1 MHGSQANV
9 SHLIKA
15 PLDNVVTVGGA
26 VEAAAGVEAV
36 APRAPTPPPAYEDA
50 VRDNYELVQ
59 EILDEAGPVQVLIIT
74 SSYSVMRR
82 RICNPPNL
90 YKLD

>member
-15 PLDNVVTVGGA
+15 PLDNVVAVGGA

-59 EILDEAGPVQVLIIT
+59 EILDETGPVQVLLILLIIVT
-74 SSYSVMRR
+74 LWFLSS
-82 RICNPPNL
+82 
-90 YKLD
+90 